1 MPEKLGAHGQMRE
14 YDNEDGQY
22 LPKGIENMS
31 AKQLSNEI
39 KVDISKKQLPKIKV
53 EKGKDNIYPELSQE
67 ALDEMGITENKK
79 VLLKKEIIERN
90 LEIHKDISISEMEN
104 MIEKALY
111 DFDKIIP
118 GKNKDQKYFSFVK
131 IVRQSRKNGKPIY
144 GVVLLDVNI
153 NNENFEIV
161 HCHVVKEKN
170 LKSLK

>member
-1 MPEKLGAHGQMRE
+1 MAEKLGAHGKMRE
-14 YDNEDGQY
+14 YDEQDGTY
-22 LPKGIENMS
+22 LPDGIEKMS
-31 AKQLSNEI
+31 AKELSDEI
-39 KVDISKKQLPKIKV
+39 KVDVSKKQLPKIKV
-53 EKGKDNIYPELSQE
+53 EKGKDNIYPELTQD

-90 LEIHKDISISEMEN
+90 LETHKDISISEMEN

-118 GKNKDQKYFSFVK
+118 GKNEEQDYFSFIK

-153 NNENFEIV
+153 KNENFEIV
-161 HCHVVKEKN
+161 HCHVVREKN
-170 LKSLK
+170 LKSLQ